1 MSDEH
6 QPLST
11 SIDPQVRGDIRD
23 ITPATV
29 LNGAAVALDRTD
41 SDIARV
47 QTTERSESSSRSS
60 PNGPHS
66 TDRRLSRDLRQE
78 ITDRMAG
85 ALEQGTIP
93 WEKPWH
99 ELKAGRP
106 QNLQSA
112 RDYRGGNRFLLML
125 VQLEKGYAD
134 PRFGTLRQVNRL
146 GGAVN
151 KGEKGCQIEFW
162 DNQPFYQRRDVLVY
176 HAGEAVKVIGE
187 SRHGVVIRPASAFA
201 ADPKTV
207 TSWDFSVRHEG
218 EVLNWRDAHQKLDR
232 MVSRIS
238 TVFNVQQCR
247 DLKLEPL
254 EPVVKTQIPTIER
267 AERLIASMRG
277 DGLQFATDNR
287 SAYYVPRND
296 TVYLPERERFAS
308 CEGYYGTA
316 LHEIGHATGAARR
329 LNREGITGEHGFG
342 TEPYA
347 REELRAELFSV
358 FMAAET
364 GIPHDESQHRAY
376 IQSWGKILRADK
388 HEIFRAADEAGNAVE
403 YVFQT
408 EQALTHVPEIAV
420 EHQPEPATQQ
430 DANSQTERVA
440 AREPSAA
447 KAERSDEPR
456 RSYARRR
463 GLER

>member
-1 MSDEH
+1 MSDERDS
-6 QPLST
+6 PT
-11 SIDPQVRGDIRD
+11 SDPSVQGNAAQL
-23 ITPATV
+23 TPA
-29 LNGAAVALDRTD
+29 GQSARGAVAAIDGVGSADATPH
-41 SDIARV
+41 
-47 QTTERSESSSRSS
+47 EPEESSVAPRGS
-60 PNGPHS
+60 PNGS
-66 TDRRLSRDLRQE
+66 ASGERRLSRDLRQE
-78 ITDRMAG
+78 ITDRMAA

-99 ELKAGRP
+99 ELKVGRP
-106 QNLQSA
+106 RNLQSD

-134 PRFGTLRQVNRL
+134 PRFGTVRQINRL
-146 GGAVN
+146 GGIVN
-151 KGEKGCQIEFW
+151 KGEKGYPIEFW
-162 DNQPFYQRRDVLVY
+162 DNQPFYQRRDVQVY

-187 SRHGVVIRPASAFA
+187 SRQGVVIRATSAMA
-201 ADPKTV
+201 AEPKTV
-207 TSWDFSVRHEG
+207 TTGNFSVRHQG
-218 EVLNWRDAHQKLDR
+218 EVLNWKDAHQRLDR

-247 DLKLEPL
+247 DLKLEPVAS
-254 EPVVKTQIPTIER
+254 EVKTQIPTIER
-267 AERLIASMRG
+267 AERLMASMRA
-277 DGLQFATDNR
+277 DGLEFATDNR
-287 SAYYVPRND
+287 SAYYVPRHD

-308 CEGYYGTA
+308 NEGYYGTA

-342 TEPYA
+342 TEAYA

-388 HEIFRAADEAGNAVE
+388 HEIFRAAAEAGNAVE

-408 EQALTHVPEIAV
+408 EQSLTRAPEIAA
-420 EHQPEPATQQ
+420 EHQSEPALQQ
-430 DANSQTERVA
+430 DPNSEGERVSA
-440 AREPSAA
+440 QEPSPVEAG
-447 KAERSDEPR
+447 RNNEPR
-456 RSYARRR
+456 RSYARHR